1 MARDLKHRI
10 PSIRDQSPQRKR
22 GNGLA
27 RPLVGLV
34 VLFVIAGGFFSLNG
48 PKTPPGPGP
57 EPQAKAPAPQ
67 PLEPRFRFF
76 KLLEDQEIRISESE
90 VHAEQRA
97 ERMGRPPR
105 EGEFFVQAG
114 AFRDRNTAQA
124 LKETLVDLGKL
135 KPHLEEIRLEY
146 ATWYRVRLG
155 PYRNLRQANQVR
167 LFLKERSIDSI
178 LQGQK

>member
-22 GNGLA
+22 GIGLA
-27 RPLVGLV
+27 RPLGGLMVLIV
-34 VLFVIAGGFFSLNG
+34 VAGLFFSLNG
-48 PKTPPGPGP
+48 PKAPQGP

-76 KLLEDQEIRISESE
+76 KLLEDQEVRISESE
-90 VHAEQRA
+90 IHAEQRA

-105 EGEFFVQAG
+105 EGEVFVQAG
-114 AFRDRNTAQA
+114 AFHDRNTAQA
-124 LKETLVDLGKL
+124 LKDTLVALGKL

-146 ATWYRVRLG
+146 ATWYRVRVG
-155 PYRNLRQANQVR
+155 PYRNLREANQVR

-178 LQGQK
+178 LQSQK